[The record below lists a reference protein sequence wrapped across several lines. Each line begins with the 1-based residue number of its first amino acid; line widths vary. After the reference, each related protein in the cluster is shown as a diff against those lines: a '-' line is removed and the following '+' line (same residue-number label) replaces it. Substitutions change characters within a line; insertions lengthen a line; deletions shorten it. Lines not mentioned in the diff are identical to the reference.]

1 LRVGGAVALGDQTA
15 KPLIRKNDPQEIA
28 APRVRLE
35 TAFKF

>member
-1 LRVGGAVALGDQTA
+1 LRVGGAVALGDSSQINRYSA
-15 KPLIRKNDPQEIA
+15 PQDR